1 MVVDVTQVAAPI
13 ARVNT
18 YTQFRDSEG
27 LPAVHG
33 FAVEDLRI
41 LDLAPWGR
49 KGGRGAYVDLEGAG
63 GTSDTYVCEIPAG
76 GALNPEHY
84 LFEETI
90 YVLEG
95 SGSTSVW
102 YDEGRI
108 VSFQWKAGSLFAI
121 PLKHR
126 HHNASGL
133 RPVRFVVATSAPLI
147 MNLLHNVQFVFQ
159 TPYQF

>member
-49 KGGRGAYVDLEGAG
+49 KGGRGRYERYLRLRDPCRRRAQPTDEATKLVRQRGDEFARQPQRLPRILCTPEEQPEVGHRRDLMERELKA
-63 GTSDTYVCEIPAG
+63 E
-76 GALNPEHY
+76 
-84 LFEETI
+84 
-90 YVLEG
+90 
-95 SGSTSVW
+95 
-102 YDEGRI
+102 
-108 VSFQWKAGSLFAI
+108 QW
-121 PLKHR
+121 R
-126 HHNASGL
+126 
-133 RPVRFVVATSAPLI
+133 
-147 MNLLHNVQFVFQ
+147 
-159 TPYQF
+159 